1 MADGDGVEALVR
13 RLIEV
18 GIGRGDEAVID
29 ELMAPDCLEHQR
41 GNGEGAEGAKQ
52 VARTLNGWFS
62 DFSLTVEDI
71 ARSGD
76 VVWTRNRARGVNTG
90 SVMGRPPTGK
100 TIDVTVFD
108 SLRMQDGKAVEHWG
122 VPDQMGM
129 LMQLGLL
136 PAGGPPEGRG

>member
-1 MADGDGVEALVR
+1 MADDGVEALVR

-18 GIGRGDEAVID
+18 GIGRGDDGVID
-29 ELMAPDCLEHQR
+29 ELMAPDCREHQR
-41 GNGEGAEGAKQ
+41 GNGEGTEGAKQ

-100 TIDVTVFD
+100 EIDITVFD
-108 SLRMQDGKAVEHWG
+108 SLRVQDGKAIEHWG

-136 PAGGPPEGRG
+136 PAGGPPASRS